1 MNASPSKVG
10 RRMSASHVPCQI
22 QGITIL
28 CDILRPD
35 GQGNP
40 GGTDR
45 PATWLF
51 NAVRRQLAL
60 AAGLPV
66 SLLTP
71 SVAQDLAGWL
81 AALRPTAQADA
92 IWASAYADL
101 PIGLEWS
108 DALERRLLAGLR
120 NQFCIGYEL
129 PPYLVRLLDRHAIPY
144 VDIRLH
150 PVRFMDDLLFAVRAA
165 HPATQSALAGLAV
178 PEEQV
183 IMTAGLREAMCQL
196 ISQAAIPANTLL
208 VLGQRPYDSTQ
219 IVAGGF
225 FDAVGH
231 RARIAE
237 IRARHGAVVLKP
249 HPHDPSHSLLTV
261 VAGLGGR
268 IVGPV
273 NDNIYRLFAMPEIT
287 SILTVSSSAAYEA
300 PYFGKTVY
308 TLADLPIRLA
318 WRGEAIPADAHAS
331 LDDIVL
337 STDFWRTVLAPHTA
351 VTAQEGVRLA
361 PKPNRLRIA
370 LDSFWNFNEIDTDRL
385 PARRV

>member
-1 MNASPSKVG
+1 
-10 RRMSASHVPCQI
+10 MSASHVPCQI
-22 QGITIL
+22 KGITIL
-28 CDILRPD
+28 CDVLRPD

-71 SVAQDLAGWL
+71 TVEQDLAGWL
-81 AALRPTAQADA
+81 AALRPAAQADA
-92 IWASAYADL
+92 VWASTYADL
-101 PIGLEWS
+101 PIGVDWS
-108 DALERRLLAGLR
+108 EALQRRLLARLR
-120 NQFCIGYEL
+120 GQFCIGYEL
-129 PPYLVRLLDRHAIPY
+129 PPYLIRLLDRHAIPY

-196 ISQAAIPANTLL
+196 ISQAAVPANTLL

-225 FDAVGH
+225 FDAENH
-231 RARIAE
+231 RTRIAE
-237 IRARHGAVVLKP
+237 IRAGHGAVVLKP
-249 HPHDPSHSLLTV
+249 HPHDPGHSLLTV
-261 VAGLGGR
+261 AASLGGR

-273 NDNIYRLFAMPEIT
+273 NDNIYRLLAMPEIA

-300 PYFGKTVY
+300 SYFGKTVY

-318 WRGEAIPADAHAS
+318 WRGETIPPDAHAS

-337 STDFWRTVLAPHTA
+337 STDFWRTVLAPYTA
-351 VTAQEGVRLA
+351 VTTLDGVRLA